1 MTHHI
6 YIYRL
11 ILFIYII
18 ERWKVSFCSVSLFP
32 LDSPK
37 TSFAT
42 DVIQWAIS
50 FYIELASSPNFHSV
64 SLIILSLNITC
75 LSLFKFHH
83 LILGSL
89 APSLPS
95 LNTKIEYSKSMLGCY
110 TLSRYTLQS
119 LKYFWS
125 ARRVRKKS
133 IWLTLEPLL
142 KVLKCESLFRVGKYQ
157 IIRHSKNILFRVISR
172 KRTKNYRI
180 IVYVTFWVWPFRIPF
195 PPFRMR

>member
-1 MTHHI
+1 MFREERESCASLRKEKERVYTSKVLNEKKKAFIEKRSHSHI

-11 ILFIYII
+11 LIFIYII

-64 SLIILSLNITC
+64 SLIIFSLNITC
-75 LSLFKFHH
+75 LSPFQFHH

-110 TLSRYTLQS
+110 TLSRYHPYNPWNTSDLLVALGRSQS
-119 LKYFWS
+119 D
-125 ARRVRKKS
+125 
-133 IWLTLEPLL
+133 
-142 KVLKCESLFRVGKYQ
+142 
-157 IIRHSKNILFRVISR
+157 
-172 KRTKNYRI
+172 
-180 IVYVTFWVWPFRIPF
+180 
-195 PPFRMR
+195 